1 MAIYFGE
8 TSMGVMV
15 AFTCYRIISGGF
27 ACAARVITDRNTGK
41 SRGFGFVNYS
51 SVDSASEAINKM
63 DGQVSDTIFVSSV
76 RVLFSLVLHYMVIVS
91 MLWNFRFYKGAI
103 FV

>member
-1 MAIYFGE
+1 
-8 TSMGVMV
+8 MGVMV
-15 AFTCYRIISGGF
+15 AFTCYRIFSGGF

-41 SRGFGFVNYS
+41 SRGFGFVNFS

-76 RVLFSLVLHYMVIVS
+76 PVFFSLVLNNYIVIVS
-91 MLWNFRFYKGAI
+91 MLRNFRFYKGVI